1 MKIIYDQ
8 LLSETDFFDKF
19 LILLILLFPIAL
31 CFSIFL
37 ADMFAS
43 ITALSVIYL
52 FFFKENK
59 ELFFNIKIQFY
70 FFILFYLIILLSLIF
85 SSSFEDSFLPSFF
98 YFRYFIFVV
107 GIYYL
112 LEKYTFFSRVLLYS
126 LVFTFFIIFID
137 STIQFIFGENLIN
150 YPLGNDSTTF
160 ITSFFGDEKKLGSY
174 LVRLLPLVLSLLY
187 FLNFKKFNI
196 YIIILWGIFIFLS
209 SERTALFLYLVVIF
223 FSFLINKNK
232 IKFLLITILIFFT
245 LFSVN
250 DELKYKYV
258 DYTLK
263 QLGFIETRWNQDY
276 DGKIRYFSKEHE
288 DLSYTAFIISKNNV
302 LNGSGIKTFYRT
314 CNNYKLDVDQNKI
327 INHSFLNRNNIIT
340 CSTHPHNTY
349 FQILSEIGIFGFLM
363 IFFLF
368 FKTLFLNFKIFFKKN
383 YNNISLSYYFLNI
396 GIIINLFPLIPSGSF
411 FNNWICLIMFYPLGF
426 WFYVNK
432 KYEEQN

>member
-1 MKIIYDQ
+1 MKITYDQ

-19 LILLILLFPIAL
+19 LILLIFLFPIAL
-31 CFSIFL
+31 CISIFL

-43 ITALSVIYL
+43 ITALSIIYL
-52 FFFKENK
+52 FFFRENK
-59 ELFFNIKIQFY
+59 ELFFKIKIQFY

-137 STIQFIFGENLIN
+137 SAKQFIFGENFFS
-150 YPLGNDSTTF
+150 YPLGMDPTPY

-196 YIIILWGIFIFLS
+196 YIIILWGIFIFLC

-232 IKFLLITILIFFT
+232 IKFLLISFLIFFT
-245 LFSVN
+245 LFLIN
-250 DELKYKYV
+250 DKLRYKYL
-258 DYTLK
+258 DHTLK

-276 DGKIRYFSKEHE
+276 GGKIRYFSKEHE
-288 DLSYTAFIISKNNV
+288 DLSYTALIISKNNV

-314 CNNYKLDVDQNKI
+314 CNNYKLNVEQNKI
-327 INHSFLNRNNIIT
+327 INYNFLNRNNIIT

-368 FKTLFLNFKIFFKKN
+368 CKILFLNFKIFFKKN
-383 YNNISLSYYFLNI
+383 YNNVSLSYYFLNI

-411 FNNWICLIMFYPLGF
+411 FNNWICLIMFYPLVF
-426 WFYVNK
+426 WFYLNK
-432 KYEEQN
+432 KYDQQN